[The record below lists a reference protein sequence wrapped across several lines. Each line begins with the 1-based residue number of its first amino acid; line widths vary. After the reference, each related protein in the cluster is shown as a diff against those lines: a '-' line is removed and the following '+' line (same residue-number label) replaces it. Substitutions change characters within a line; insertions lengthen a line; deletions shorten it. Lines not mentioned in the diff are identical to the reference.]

1 MSKRVKLTAIMVATL
16 VALPAM
22 AQNVQ
27 NPSAGLYRL
36 IDNSDGY
43 FNVRDNVVV
52 IEGEDDI
59 KACRF
64 GLTPEFFKAYGAGDA
79 AGVEASQPEVVCA
92 SITDFNVADTAAEAN
107 GTAELYQFIDNS
119 EAYVNVSQNIVMIEG
134 ESDIEFCHF
143 DLSDDYF
150 AAVGN
155 RDDAAMAA
163 NKPTVTCV
171 PFADVSK

>member
-1 MSKRVKLTAIMVATL
+1 MNKYIKLTTVVVAAL
-16 VALPAM
+16 VAMPAV

-27 NPSAGLYRL
+27 SPAKGLYNL

-52 IEGEDDI
+52 IEGENDI

-79 AGVEASQPEVVCA
+79 AGIEATQPEVVCA
-92 SITDFNVADTAAEAN
+92 SITEFNVSDTGAEAN

-143 DLSDDYF
+143 DLSDKYF
-150 AAVGN
+150 AAVAD
-155 RDDAAMAA
+155 RDDAAMTA

>member
-1 MSKRVKLTAIMVATL
+1 MIKRIKVTAIVVATL
-16 VALPAM
+16 AALPVV

-64 GLTPEFFKAYGAGDA
+64 GLTPEFFAAYGAGDA
-79 AGVEASQPEVVCA
+79 AGIEATQPKVVCA
-92 SITDFNVADTAAEAN
+92 SITEFNVVDTGAEAN
-107 GTAELYQFIDNS
+107 GMAELYQFIDNS
-119 EAYVNVSQNIVMIEG
+119 QAYVNVSQNIVMIEG

-150 AAVGN
+150 AAVAN

-163 NKPTVTCV
+163 NKPAVTCV

>member
-1 MSKRVKLTAIMVATL
+1 MNKFIKLTTVVAAAL
-16 VALPAM
+16 VAMPVM

-27 NPSAGLYRL
+27 SPSKGLYRL

-43 FNVRDNVVV
+43 FNVRDNVVM

-64 GLTPEFFKAYGAGDA
+64 GLTPEFFAAYGAGDA
-79 AGVEASQPEVVCA
+79 AGIEANQPEVVCA
-92 SITDFNVADTAAEAN
+92 SITEFNVVDTAAEIN
-107 GTAELYQFIDNS
+107 DTAELYNFIDNS
-119 EAYVNVSQNIVMIEG
+119 EAYVNVTQNIVMIEG

-143 DLSDDYF
+143 DLSDEYF
-150 AAVGN
+150 AAVAGK
-155 RDDAAMAA
+155 DDAAMAA
-163 NKPTVTCV
+163 NQPVVTCV

>member
-1 MSKRVKLTAIMVATL
+1 MSKRIKLTAIVAATL

-43 FNVRDNVVV
+43 FNVRDNVVM

-64 GLTPEFFKAYGAGDA
+64 GLTPEFFAAYGAGDA
-79 AGVEASQPEVVCA
+79 AGIEATQPDVVCA
-92 SITDFNVADTAAEAN
+92 PIGDFNVVETN
-107 GTAELYQFIDNS
+107 SVISGTSELYEFIDNS
-119 EAYVNVSQNIVMIEG
+119 EAYVNVAQNIVMIEG
-134 ESDIEFCHF
+134 ENDIEFCHF
-143 DLSDDYF
+143 QLTDDYF
-150 AAVGN
+150 AAVAS
-155 RDDAAMAA
+155 RDEDAMAA
-163 NKPTVTCV
+163 NQPLVTCA